1 MSEIIKFKNNVAIFL
16 LGIILLIHSLIL
28 TKLIYFPYPEI
39 FVYPYLANHGLAPYS
54 QILDQHFP
62 GLMFLPINLD
72 NLGMITPEVARIW
85 SISIVVIVQVM
96 LFIIGSFI
104 LKSKFKALL
113 VNTLF
118 LVWQPFFEGWV
129 LWIDSFLPLL
139 LLPSFYAL
147 CRRWFLAAGLLLGA
161 AIVFKQTI
169 IPLAVFA
176 WIYIFWQQKSLKRSL
191 KFLAGVFIPVGFMF
205 SYLISIGV
213 FWDFWYWTVTFNLT
227 TYAALG
233 RGTGPTLA
241 HFTRVLL
248 VFGLAFLVARKI
260 KFKEAQILLI
270 FLIGTLFGL
279 STRFDFVHF
288 QPALP
293 FALVAFVFALEKL
306 GKFWRLGIIC
316 VYSLILVWWLI
327 IFYKGH
333 LGNRVISFDSATY
346 VLADKIRKF
355 TNPGEKIFIYGAAP
369 LLYQMTQ
376 TLPAGDI
383 FVFQFPWFLKVAEG
397 RILEGI
403 IKDKPNIIVSDK
415 SMKIEGQEIT
425 EFAKDIDKYINQ
437 NYEKADSVGTAEI
450 LKRR

>member
-1 MSEIIKFKNNVAIFL
+1 MRKVIRKNLVYLI
-16 LGIILLIHSLIL
+16 LGAIILVHALIL
-28 TKLIYFPYPEI
+28 TKLIYFPYPELFI
-39 FVYPYLANHGLAPYS
+39 YPYLTNQGLKPYG

-72 NLGMITPEVARIW
+72 NLGMTTPEVARIW

-96 LFIIGSFI
+96 LFITGSFI

-147 CRRWFLAAGLLLGA
+147 CRRWFLATGLLLGA

-176 WIYIFWQQKSLKRSL
+176 WIYIFWQQKSLKTSL
-191 KFLAGVFIPVGFMF
+191 KFLAGVFIPVGLMF

-227 TYAALG
+227 TYAEFG

-248 VFGLAFLVARKI
+248 VFGLAFLVIRKI
-260 KFKEAQILLI
+260 KLPKAQILLI
-270 FLIGTLFGL
+270 FLIGVLLGL

-288 QPALP
+288 QPSLP
-293 FALVAFVFALEKL
+293 FAILATVYVLDGL
-306 GKFWRLGIIC
+306 GRLGRFGII
-316 VYSLILVWWLI
+316 SLYGVITVWWLI
-327 IFYKGH
+327 VFYKGH
-333 LGNRVISFDSATY
+333 LGDRVISFDSTTY
-346 VLADKIRKF
+346 ELAAKVRNY
-355 TNPGEKIFIYGAAP
+355 TLPGEKIFVYGGAP
-369 LLYQMTQ
+369 HLYQMSA
-376 TLPAGDI
+376 TLPAGNI

-403 IKDKPNIIVSDK
+403 IRDRPNIIVSDRVV
-415 SMKIEGQEIT
+415 KIEGQTIV
-425 EFAKDIDKYINQ
+425 EFAKDIDQYINQ
-437 NYEKADSVGTAEI
+437 NYQKIDSVGTTDI
-450 LKRR
+450 LRRKS